1 MPTPTEHSPVTPDNE
16 QGDFRVDPVQPIP
29 PGPWE
34 NPSSLD
40 QWAYDN
46 GVMIAKQQLKNL
58 DLTQQ
63 LVETRKQNER
73 DVLTGLYTR
82 RYVDEKANHFL
93 SHQNRRS
100 NDSSQED
107 GLACVL
113 FLDIDHFKS
122 INDTLGHGAGDA
134 VLRQVAQALQKGVE
148 RDDDAVLRQV
158 AQALQMGVERDDD
171 IVARYGGEEFV
182 VFLPHTAL
190 LGAHKV
196 AERLLL
202 AVSASK
208 SGVTISGGITEC
220 RPGESFDDARKRA
233 DAALYEAKG
242 QGRNRIVV
250 DGLPEAV

>member
-16 QGDFRVDPVQPIP
+16 PGDFRVDPVQPIP
-29 PGPWE
+29 PGPWD
-34 NPSSLD
+34 NPSSPD

-46 GVMIAKQQLKNL
+46 GVIIAKQQLKNL
-58 DLTQQ
+58 DLAHQ
-63 LVETRKQNER
+63 LVEARKQNER

-100 NDSSQED
+100 NDSSQDD
-107 GLACVL
+107 GPACVL
-113 FLDIDHFKS
+113 FLDIDYFKS
-122 INDTLGHGAGDA
+122 INDTLGHGAG
-134 VLRQVAQALQKGVE
+134 
-148 RDDDAVLRQV
+148 DAVLRQV

-196 AERLLL
+196 AERLQL

-208 SGVTISGGITEC
+208 SGVTISGGVTEC
-220 RPGESFDDARKRA
+220 RPGEAFDDARKRA
-233 DAALYEAKG
+233 DAALYEAKK
-242 QGRNRIVV
+242 GRNRIVV
-250 DGLPEAV
+250 DGLPEAD

>member
-134 VLRQVAQALQKGVE
+134 VLRQVAQALQ
-148 RDDDAVLRQV
+148 
-158 AQALQMGVERDDD
+158 MGVERDDD

-233 DAALYEAKG
+233 DAALYEAKE

>member
-134 VLRQVAQALQKGVE
+134 VLRQVAQALQ
-148 RDDDAVLRQV
+148 
-158 AQALQMGVERDDD
+158 MGVERDDD